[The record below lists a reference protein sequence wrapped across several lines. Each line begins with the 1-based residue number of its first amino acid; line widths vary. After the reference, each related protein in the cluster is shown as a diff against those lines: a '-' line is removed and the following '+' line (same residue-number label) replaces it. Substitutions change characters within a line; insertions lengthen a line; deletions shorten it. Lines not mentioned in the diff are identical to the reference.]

1 MSRMLNLVDELLSR
15 ARELHQ
21 LGRRDDAHD
30 LLIRLIDFENLP
42 DYAAEEVAIRLAED
56 HLRRRQ
62 SKLARRYL
70 KFALGIQPA
79 DARTHYLMARAL
91 DAGASPNTRRA
102 LEHYRI
108 ALDLEPDH
116 PAFLCRYGML
126 LARLGRSREALAGL
140 RRAVKIAPD
149 DVRIL
154 KNAVEGMRLA
164 NAADEARR
172 LLLASRFRNPRD
184 GQLLALWK
192 DFQFQQ
198 LRKEQQ
204 TARPTSKP
212 IVATP
217 VVLAFVRP
225 KGDPKNTRS
234 GGKRIRTDAASGT
247 PPPRGILRVRR
258 PDQRHAQ

>member
-15 ARELHQ
+15 ARELQQ

-30 LLIRLIDFENLP
+30 LLIRLTDFENLP
-42 DYAAEEVAIRLAED
+42 DYAAEEAAIRLAED
-56 HLRRRQ
+56 SLRHRQ

-70 KFALGIQPA
+70 KIALGIQP
-79 DARTHYLMARAL
+79 DNARTHYLMARAL
-91 DAGASPNTRRA
+91 DAGAAPNSRRA
-102 LEHYRI
+102 LEHYRS
-108 ALDLEPDH
+108 ALELEPDQ
-116 PAFLCRYGML
+116 PAWLCRYGML

-140 RRAVKIAPD
+140 RRAVKIVPD

-154 KNAVEGMRLA
+154 KKAVEGMRLA

-172 LLLASRFRNPRD
+172 LLLAARFRSPRD
-184 GQLLALWK
+184 SRLLALWR
-192 DFQFQQ
+192 DSQFQQ

-204 TARPTSKP
+204 TAHPNSKP
-212 IVATP
+212 IAAAP
-217 VVLAFVRP
+217 IVLPFVRP
-225 KGDPKNTRS
+225 KGEPKNT
-234 GGKRIRTDAASGT
+234 GGKRIRRDDASGT